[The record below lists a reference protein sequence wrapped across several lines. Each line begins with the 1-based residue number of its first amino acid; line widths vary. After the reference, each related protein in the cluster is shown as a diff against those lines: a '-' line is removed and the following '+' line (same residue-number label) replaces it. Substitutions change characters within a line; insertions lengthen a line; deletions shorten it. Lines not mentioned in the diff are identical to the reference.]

1 MAPKKRSDV
10 PASKVVSPSR
20 SQATGERRAAAAN
33 RASPPPPLE
42 KDAPGGAGGSTRSGE
57 VGDVE
62 KSMGGN
68 TNRDPSVG
76 EKSADARAG
85 KGQQGAKSKSGT
97 FLWDDAQARHDAL
110 VTAKALIQF
119 PPNTDNPKVYQEWRS
134 RVEELL
140 HFADGGPRCE
150 PVRAPT
156 VDSPGAKGAEAQ
168 EPFPG
173 KAP

>member
-33 RASPPPPLE
+33 WASPPPPLE

-85 KGQQGAKSKSGT
+85 KGQQGA
-97 FLWDDAQARHDAL
+97 
-110 VTAKALIQF
+110 
-119 PPNTDNPKVYQEWRS
+119 
-134 RVEELL
+134 
-140 HFADGGPRCE
+140 
-150 PVRAPT
+150 
-156 VDSPGAKGAEAQ
+156 
-168 EPFPG
+168 
-173 KAP
+173 